1 MKQKGIV
8 KEIGNGTAIVSLLK
22 EEACSSCSGRKFCGS
37 AQRVDVKVKNSLDA
51 EIGDTVEIETAS
63 EKVLNF
69 AALVF
74 LVPVILAVALYL
86 SFLTVDRNVASVSAF
101 LGFMI
106 PFAVA
111 YVIDKKKN
119 DNLLPEITALICP
132 ETETQPCK

>member
-8 KEIGNGTAIVSLLK
+8 KEIGDGVAIVSLLK
-22 EEACSSCSGRKFCGS
+22 EEVCCSCSGRKFCGS
-37 AQRVDVKVKNSLDA
+37 AKRVDVKVKNSLDA

-63 EKVLNF
+63 EKVLGF

-86 SFLTVDRNVASVSAF
+86 AFLTVNQTVASLAAF

-106 PFAVA
+106 PFVFA
-111 YVIDKKKN
+111 YVLDKKKK
-119 DNLLPEITALICP
+119 DNFLPEITALICP
-132 ETETQPCK
+132 ENETQPCK

>member
-8 KEIGNGTAIVSLLK
+8 KETGDGIAIVSVLK
-22 EEACSSCSGRKFCGS
+22 EDACSSCSGRKFCGA

-63 EKVLNF
+63 EKAIGF

-74 LVPVILAVALYL
+74 LAPVVLAVALYL
-86 SFLTVDRNVASVSAF
+86 AFLTVDQTLASLTAF
-101 LGFMI
+101 FGFII
-106 PFAVA
+106 PFIIA
-111 YVIDKKKN
+111 YLLDKKKKVN
-119 DNLLPEITALICP
+119 VLPEITALICP